1 MSFEKMKRTHKS
13 SPTLKIVF
21 SSSDPEG
28 GILRYDD
35 PMIISAVMVNAE
47 VKRVFIDQGS
57 SIDIIF

>member
-1 MSFEKMKRTHKS
+1 MKRTHKS